1 MKIKNIRQRL
11 LQSTM
16 IGGTALMALT
26 VVSVGTL
33 AAPTVASA
41 QDYTSGVLTGTVS
54 DASGARVAG
63 ATVTATSAQG
73 TVRTATTDANGS
85 FRLPALAVGSYEV
98 SISSSAGTANDR
110 ISVSPGGAAAMP
122 SRSRTRMVRR
132 PLAMSS

>member
-110 ISVSPGGAAAMP
+110 ISVSPGG
-122 SRSRTRMVRR
+122 
-132 PLAMSS
+132 SS